1 MADADRAYGFL
12 SESQLLEVSLLQK
25 VIKIPNFLWL
35 KLGLYFGLSFYNFF
49 GIISL
54 KLCRIAQLSLW
65 FDCSLASIKF
75 PSKSKTGKQEEKRFN
90 YPSG

>member
-35 KLGLYFGLSFYNFF
+35 KLGLYFGLSFLQF
-49 GIISL
+49 
-54 KLCRIAQLSLW
+54 LW
-65 FDCSLASIKF
+65 YH
-75 PSKSKTGKQEEKRFN
+75 KS
-90 YPSG
+90 